1 MKPDENYLNSKQTTT
16 QDDNQLE
23 KAWPTYSKHS
33 PHQKFHSPSQDDSTY
48 LVFWGLRTV
57 LARFC
62 LWVNIPLTWIVGTAF
77 ITRRV
82 DVWLHDFITWLG
94 AFVAVPS
101 ELTVA
106 CIFVG
111 LYVTWA
117 FLSHTVFVFG
127 ALVHELWWNP
137 YARAPSLKGKVGREE
152 EEAMLKSNRQI
163 VRRGWR
169 AFSPCRNQY
178 TG

>member
-1 MKPDENYLNSKQTTT
+1 MKPDENYLNLKQTPT

-33 PHQKFHSPSQDDSTY
+33 HQNFHGTSQDDSTY
-48 LVFWGLRTV
+48 LVFCGVRTV

-77 ITRRV
+77 ITRHV
-82 DVWLHDFITWLG
+82 DVWLHDFMTWLG
-94 AFVAVPS
+94 AFVPVPS

-137 YARAPSLKGKVGREE
+137 YARAPSLKGKVGKEE
-152 EEAMLKSNRQI
+152 EEAMLKTNRQI

-169 AFSPCRNQY
+169 AFSPCGNSCI
-178 TG
+178 G